1 MVLPWEVFLFFFFL
15 VLNYCFCVI
24 AALGIRDGN
33 EVCWLFAFSSVD
45 LCHLW
50 ISFIQNSFKQSG

>member
-1 MVLPWEVFLFFFFL
+1 MVVS
-15 VLNYCFCVI
+15 CCVVVV
-24 AALGIRDGN
+24 ADLGIRDGN

-50 ISFIQNSFKQSG
+50 ISFIQNSFKQ